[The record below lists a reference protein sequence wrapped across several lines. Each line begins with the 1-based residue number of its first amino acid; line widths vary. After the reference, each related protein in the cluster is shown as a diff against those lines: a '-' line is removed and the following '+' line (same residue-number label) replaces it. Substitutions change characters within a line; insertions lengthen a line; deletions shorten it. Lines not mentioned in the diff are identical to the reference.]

1 MQIYKKGKRICRKSS
16 TRRRLVAKKTQCSDS
31 FGTQT
36 EAKKQLNIFYRLLAM
51 ILRPR
56 FIIFRTSFMDR
67 RRIRCP
73 TLNNDPASI
82 GRIKRLLTRR
92 WNKFSNCPEILA
104 SSNGG
109 AMTRT
114 FTMRSF
120 RMREN
125 RESYFSE
132 DLSGCKREGR
142 GGGGIEGERK
152 SGLFDTRGWIR
163 SACAS
168 QLLNFNGI
176 VRAEW
181 ILIVARMDGCDLKSG
196 RRVDVFLR
204 GRLANKSAPG
214 FYGRSE

>member
-1 MQIYKKGKRICRKSS
+1 
-16 TRRRLVAKKTQCSDS
+16 
-31 FGTQT
+31 
-36 EAKKQLNIFYRLLAM
+36 M

-56 FIIFRTSFMDR
+56 FIIFRTSSMDR
-67 RRIRCP
+67 RRVTRP
-73 TLNNDPASI
+73 TLNNDPAPI
-82 GRIKRLLTRR
+82 GRIKRLLMRR

-120 RMREN
+120 WT
-125 RESYFSE
+125 RESRIIF
-132 DLSGCKREGR
+132 L
-142 GGGGIEGERK
+142 GGFIGMQAWGGEGGIEGERK
-152 SGLFDTRGWIR
+152 SGLLNTRGWIR
-163 SACAS
+163 SACAG

-204 GRLANKSAPG
+204 GRLANKSAAG